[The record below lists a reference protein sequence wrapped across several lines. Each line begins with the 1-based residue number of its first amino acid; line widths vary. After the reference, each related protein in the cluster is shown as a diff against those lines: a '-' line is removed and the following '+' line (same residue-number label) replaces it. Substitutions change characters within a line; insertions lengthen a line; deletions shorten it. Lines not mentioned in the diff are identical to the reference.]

1 MAGRFLTAEEAALQ
15 LGVDVDEIN
24 RLVDRKKLF
33 PMRDG
38 GTMKFK
44 YDDVVRYSESRGES
58 SDVGDPLA
66 LDLDGPSP
74 AGESVSILDMDIGDN
89 AIGDAIDAGASIFDD
104 AGGPPG
110 VSETILRGGQPAGD
124 DLAIGSGA
132 IGSGLSLGGGS
143 ALSGIAIGDGSSP
156 GSLAI
161 GSDLGAGSGPATGLA
176 AGGSGSG
183 GTAAISNL
191 AGVTGIGDRA
201 GLSVAGESGLSLEDD
216 DVQLSGIQLSGVDL
230 SGAGFSL
237 AEGSGVD
244 LGSVGEEEA
253 APEGGTMLAGESFE
267 LGVSGGDEE
276 SASVVI
282 ATDSESGDSSFFGA
296 SIAGGESSD
305 SSSMQMGES
314 SIQFPAEML
323 VGTSFSALQ
332 ICGLVCCSL
341 LLLIGG
347 FICFDL
353 VSSIGSVRGVGFTT
367 PILEGLTTTLGLR

>member
-38 GTMKFK
+38 GMMKFK
-44 YDDVVRYSESRGES
+44 YDDIVRYSESRGES
-58 SDVGDPLA
+58 SDVGDPLS

-74 AGESVSILDMDIGDN
+74 AGEPVSILEMDLGSD

-124 DLAIGSGA
+124 DLAIGSG
-132 IGSGLSLGGGS
+132 LSLGGGS

-161 GSDLGAGSGPATGLA
+161 GSDVAAGSGPATGLA
-176 AGGSGSG
+176 TGGSGSG
-183 GTAAISNL
+183 GTAALSNL

-244 LGSVGEEEA
+244 LGAVGEEDA

-296 SIAGGESSD
+296 TIAGGESSVSGD

-314 SIQFPAEML
+314 SMHFPAEML